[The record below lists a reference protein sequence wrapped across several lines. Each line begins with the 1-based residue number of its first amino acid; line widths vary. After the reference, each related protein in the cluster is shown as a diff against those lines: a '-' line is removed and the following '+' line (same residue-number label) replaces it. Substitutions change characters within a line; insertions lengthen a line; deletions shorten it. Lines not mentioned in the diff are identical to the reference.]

1 MKKVL
6 LSYCKR
12 RIRLFGA
19 LAVLAAVFAIIF
31 ALQNIPVN
39 LVLYAYLLCFAIV
52 VCGLIYDFLRYYH
65 RHKTLE
71 GMQTGIIYGVDKL
84 PPPRD
89 LLEADYQTLIGI
101 LFDHQLKIQS
111 HSDRIYTE
119 LLEYDT
125 LWAHQVKTPISAMHL
140 LLKEEVPRKDQL
152 AGELFKIEQYVEMVL
167 QYLKLS
173 DMSTDMILGAYPL
186 CEIVRQAVRKY
197 SRLFI
202 LKKLPID
209 FREMEDTVLTDE
221 KWLLIVIEQVLSNA
235 LKYTNDG
242 KISICM
248 DPDQEK
254 TLIIEDTGIGIRKED
269 LPRVFDRG
277 FTGFN
282 GRMDKRST
290 GIGLYLCKKITDK
303 LHHEISIESEVGKGT
318 KVFLNLKSADRV
330 IE

>member
-19 LAVLAAVFAIIF
+19 LAVLATVFAVVF
-31 ALQNIPVN
+31 ALQNIPIA

-52 VCGLIYDFLRYYH
+52 VCGLIYDFFRYYN
-65 RHKTLE
+65 RHKVLE
-71 GMQTGIIYGVDKL
+71 ELQSGIIYGVDKL
-84 PPPRD
+84 PPPHD
-89 LLEADYQTLIGI
+89 LLEADYQTLICT
-101 LFDHQLKIQS
+101 LFDHQIKIQS
-111 HSDRIYTE
+111 ESDRIHTE

-125 LWAHQVKTPISAMHL
+125 LWAHQIKTPISAMHL
-140 LLKEEVPRKDQL
+140 LLQEKVPRKEQL

-173 DMSTDMILGAYPL
+173 DMSTDLMLGTYLL
-186 CEIVRQAVRKY
+186 CNIVRQAVRKY

-202 LKKLPID
+202 LKNLPID
-209 FREMEDTVLTDE
+209 FRKMEDTVLTDE

-235 LKYTNDG
+235 LKYTNEG
-242 KISICM
+242 KISIYM
-248 DPDQEK
+248 DPNQEK
-254 TLIIEDTGIGIRKED
+254 TLIIEDTGIGIREED

-282 GRMDKRST
+282 GRMDKTST

-303 LHHEISIESEVGKGT
+303 LHHEISINSEVGKGT
-318 KVFLNLKSADRV
+318 KVSLNLKSANKV